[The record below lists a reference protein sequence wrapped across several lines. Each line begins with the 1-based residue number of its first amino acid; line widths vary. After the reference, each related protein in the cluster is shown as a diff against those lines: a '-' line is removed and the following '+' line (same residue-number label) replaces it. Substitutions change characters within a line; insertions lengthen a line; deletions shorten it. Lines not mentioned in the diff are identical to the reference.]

1 MGFGIFNSILQQND
15 LSFTTMKQIVGKN
28 RHRITSYY
36 NQVVNHQLVEQFIA
50 PNIQDIEYILNVTKW
65 SIEFFEIISAAIV
78 FGTIYDRMKWKIV
91 DHTFCIWLGAVSK
104 CDYGIHMS
112 FIGLMVAMYSLTMSI
127 SMQYM
132 ELPPLMI
139 FREIDLNAF
148 RLGLWWSTSANLFYW
163 YNKKITEKYREGK
176 YRPYDRE
183 EKMKLYDL
191 MIGTET
197 KRVRKM
203 WRWTIRFICLNLI
216 IRIFEIFIKSVKKK
230 MEDKKK
236 F

>member
-78 FGTIYDRMKWKIV
+78 LFFLKNRLKFKLFGVTY
-91 DHTFCIWLGAVSK
+91 CNWLGAVSK

-203 WRWTIRFICLNLI
+203 WRWTIRFLCLNLI